1 MPESNPT
8 RGNAQ
13 TEREVVDLEE
23 LYRELGGKQQVRVDK
38 LTGTQW
44 AGFRLAIG
52 VGVII
57 LAVIIFVGIDWIANA
72 PNLTY
77 PDLDSVNAEDIET
90 LSKAIEQYKTINDLA
105 IERVKTLFDSIVV
118 NALLPIFT
126 LILGYVFG
134 TQRVERQPEE

>member
-1 MPESNPT
+1 MPESNPSS
-8 RGNAQ
+8 GNEQ

-23 LYRELGGKQQVRVDK
+23 LYQDLGGKQQVRVGK

-44 AGFRLAIG
+44 AGFVLAIS

-57 LAVIIFVGIDWIANA
+57 LAVIIFVGIDWLSNA
-72 PNLTY
+72 PNLSY
-77 PDLDSVNAEDIET
+77 PNLDSVNAEDIET

-105 IERVKTLFDSIVV
+105 IERVRTLFDSIVV
-118 NALLPIFT
+118 NALLPVFT